1 MMDFKIYLYFSDLNK
16 SFKFKSHFTL
26 DIYKENIGND
36 HAMMVTT
43 NQPEHE
49 IPSHFTINGDGSI
62 NSSAPLIQVTNDKL
76 SDKLSIIDQVAELDI
91 TEFRKHP
98 AYSMYLNW
106 SRLLV
111 LGIIPF
117 SLLVFFNSKIY
128 NDINERRK
136 RRLR

>member
-1 MMDFKIYLYFSDLNK
+1 MKLIKSYLYFIE
-16 SFKFKSHFTL
+16 
-26 DIYKENIGND
+26 DIYGKDFEDNNPMMMMANQSENRNE
-36 HAMMVTT
+36 TT
-43 NQPEHE
+43 ALEF
-49 IPSHFTINGDGSI
+49 PSHFSNNDDGII
-62 NSSAPLIQVTNDKL
+62 NSTVLSNEANDHKNYTTL
-76 SDKLSIIDQVAELDI
+76 LEKTTVIDQVAEIDI

>member
-1 MMDFKIYLYFSDLNK
+1 MM
-16 SFKFKSHFTL
+16 
-26 DIYKENIGND
+26 
-36 HAMMVTT
+36 TT
-43 NQPEHE
+43 NQPENEHETRALE

-62 NSSAPLIQVTNDKL
+62 NSSLPLIQEDGRKNYDKL
-76 SDKLSIIDQVAELDI
+76 SDKLTIIDQVAELDI

>member
-1 MMDFKIYLYFSDLNK
+1 MTN
-16 SFKFKSHFTL
+16 
-26 DIYKENIGND
+26 
-36 HAMMVTT
+36 

-49 IPSHFTINGDGSI
+49 QETNVLDIPTHFTINGEGSI
-62 NSSAPLIQVTNDKL
+62 NSSLPSIQVEDLRTNDKF
-76 SDKLSIIDQVAELDI
+76 SDKFSIIDQVAELDI

>member
-1 MMDFKIYLYFSDLNK
+1 MLSDIEIPTLLQNTK
-16 SFKFKSHFTL
+16 PQNFTL
-26 DIYKENIGND
+26 LSLNSSNIEVEPIVEPLGKENL
-36 HAMMVTT
+36 
-43 NQPEHE
+43 
-49 IPSHFTINGDGSI
+49 SI
-62 NSSAPLIQVTNDKL
+62 NSS
-76 SDKLSIIDQVAELDI
+76 IDHYHVRNMIAELDI

-128 NDINERRK
+128 TDINERRK

>member
-1 MMDFKIYLYFSDLNK
+1 MMMTN
-16 SFKFKSHFTL
+16 
-26 DIYKENIGND
+26 
-36 HAMMVTT
+36 

-49 IPSHFTINGDGSI
+49 QETNALDIPTHFTINGEGSI
-62 NSSAPLIQVTNDKL
+62 NSSLPSIQLQDLKTNDKY
-76 SDKLSIIDQVAELDI
+76 SVIDQVAELDI

>member
-1 MMDFKIYLYFSDLNK
+1 MANESENQLDTIPLKLPDHFSIDGDQNLSSSLASSQGHQREPTNF
-16 SFKFKSHFTL
+16 SETL
-26 DIYKENIGND
+26 
-36 HAMMVTT
+36 
-43 NQPEHE
+43 
-49 IPSHFTINGDGSI
+49 F
-62 NSSAPLIQVTNDKL
+62 L
-76 SDKLSIIDQVAELDI
+76 IDQVAEIDI

>member
-1 MMDFKIYLYFSDLNK
+1 MMMANQFEPDHFSIDDDRNPNSSVYSSQIGHPREITNFSD
-16 SFKFKSHFTL
+16 TL
-26 DIYKENIGND
+26 LL
-36 HAMMVTT
+36 V
-43 NQPEHE
+43 
-49 IPSHFTINGDGSI
+49 
-62 NSSAPLIQVTNDKL
+62 
-76 SDKLSIIDQVAELDI
+76 DQVAEIDI

>member
-1 MMDFKIYLYFSDLNK
+1 MKDFSDLNK

>member
-1 MMDFKIYLYFSDLNK
+1 
-16 SFKFKSHFTL
+16 
-26 DIYKENIGND
+26 
-36 HAMMVTT
+36 MMVTT

-62 NSSAPLIQVTNDKL
+62 NSSAPLIQLTNDKL